1 MVKRAG
7 AVLATSV
14 ALVSPLL
21 VPSTA
26 SAIGAGCAPYVA
38 VLVPGTTETNENADP
53 SAPAGMLGQVGAE
66 LKDRYGDQIQVVYPP
81 YPAEAFFN
89 GEAYASSKASGDQAA
104 SDAMARCQSSRFVL
118 GGYSQGAHVANDVAV
133 NIGHGLGPV
142 PAQNVLS
149 VALLANP
156 KTGTSGA
163 KLIGPAQSGQGIAG
177 PAPEGF
183 GALAGKVTDICN
195 PTDTYCNTSPK
206 SSPFL
211 AALGRLISNPPGA
224 VASTSAAAT
233 TNAATQSLNGAT
245 TVAAASPGAG
255 DGQQFLAAIS
265 PGKYRNADL
274 SAVAGS
280 ASRLADSVANLQ
292 GTGGSV
298 TSSPRAVDI
307 ARIAQQAR
315 LVTET
320 LEPVAKTQS
329 WLTENP
335 GTRDALASAPESSP
349 EAVTSQVLG
358 KVGELDIPALL
369 TAASSVLET
378 TESLLGARASA
389 STTAT
394 AAAPASYDSL
404 VGPAQ
409 ALASGTGALA
419 DTPADQLR
427 TATSVLS
434 ALQPKSI
441 IDQILNVVAGV
452 TSVDYP
458 AVAAGLQQL
467 PNKIVAGDIPGTHK
481 LAGDLNNQLSPLVK
495 MAAGVD
501 LKTVSRLVAM
511 VPDPSGTAATV
522 SMVAGLLGNV
532 DVIRL
537 ARNVGQIQE
546 IAWKVLETG
555 NPLALSQLLPVGL
568 DLATVAAGVLMPGQK
583 MSADQLAAPAD
594 PVATLMSAQADKSD
608 FVGLG
613 TSAVSLASSE
623 GAQSVAL
630 LAKEGLTAANFY
642 ASGAHQSYGEWQPTG
657 KGTALDTI
665 LAQFT
670 RAIGG

>member
-1 MVKRAG
+1 MLTA
-7 AVLATSV
+7 SV

-21 VPSTA
+21 VPTTA
-26 SAIGAGCAPYVA
+26 AAAGTGCARYMA
-38 VLVPGTTETNENADP
+38 VLVPGTTETSVNADP
-53 SAPAGMLGQVGAE
+53 STPAGMLGEVGSE
-66 LKDRYGDQIQVVYPP
+66 LKKKYGDQIQVVYPP

-89 GEAYASSKASGDQAA
+89 GEAYASSKSEGDRAT
-104 SDAMARCQSSRFVL
+104 SDAMAQCTSSQFVL

-142 PAQNVLS
+142 APQNVLS

-156 KTGTSGA
+156 KTGTDGA
-163 KLIGPAQSGQGIAG
+163 KLLGPAQSGQGIAG

-183 GALAGKVTDICN
+183 GALAGKVTEICN
-195 PTDTYCNTSPK
+195 PTDAYCNTSPTAN
-206 SSPFL
+206 PFL
-211 AALGRLISNPPGA
+211 ASLGRVIANPPGTVTA
-224 VASTSAAAT
+224 TTAAAT
-233 TNAATQSLNGAT
+233 TNTATPNVGDTT
-245 TVAAASPGAG
+245 TVAASSAAG
-255 DGQQFLAAIS
+255 DGSDFRAAIS
-265 PGKYRNADL
+265 PGKWGTADL

-292 GTGGSV
+292 GAGGAV

-320 LEPVAKTQS
+320 LEPVAKTQT

-335 GTRDALASAPESSP
+335 GVRDTLAAAPESSP
-349 EAVTSQVLG
+349 EAMTSQVLG
-358 KVGELDIPALL
+358 TVGKLDIPALL
-369 TAASSVLET
+369 EAASSVLDT
-378 TESLLGARASA
+378 TESLLGARASG
-389 STTAT
+389 TTTGTAT
-394 AAAPASYDSL
+394 SYDSL
-404 VGPAQ
+404 VAPAQ
-409 ALASGTGALA
+409 TLASGTGALA
-419 DTPADQLR
+419 ETPADQLR

-441 IDQILNVVAGV
+441 IDQVLNVVAGV

-467 PNKIVAGDIPGTHK
+467 PGKIVAGDIPAAHK

-511 VPDPSGTAATV
+511 IPDPSGTAATV

-546 IAWKVLETG
+546 IAWKVIETG

-583 MSADQLAAPAD
+583 MSADQLNAPAD
-594 PVATLMSAQADKSD
+594 PVAALMGMQADKSD

-613 TSAVSLASSE
+613 TSAASLASSE
-623 GAQSVAL
+623 GAESVAL
-630 LAKEGLTAANFY
+630 LAKEGLTAANFF
-642 ASGAHQSYGEWQPTG
+642 ASGSHQSYAEWKPTG
-657 KGTALDTI
+657 KDTALETI
-665 LAQFT
+665 VAQFT